1 MLYQQSYEA
10 SLEAGQVWVQLI
22 PIMWRELFVLF
33 ICGIK
38 YANDTKEIDCE
49 LTCEL
54 TPTW

>member
-33 ICGIK
+33 IRGIK
-38 YANDTKEIDCE
+38 YANDTKEIGCE